1 MGRSNENAKD
11 QKGDDFFRRLRRL
24 VHRRLIDS
32 VEEDGNTLL
41 DSSQAIGQRVEGLL
55 KEFQYESGVK
65 LEESQRQQIAHEII
79 QELGGMGPLA
89 PLMLDTEISD
99 ILVNGA
105 DEVWVDRHGRLQLT
119 DVRFDD
125 EAHLR
130 RFLDRL
136 VAGQGRHL
144 DAGSPMVDARLSDG
158 SRLHAVIPPLCGRG
172 TIVSIRRFRV
182 ETITR
187 EELLQQGFISEPML
201 DLLKLVVQAGL
212 NLVIAGGAAAGKT
225 TLLNML
231 SRFIP
236 ETDRVITI
244 EETAEL
250 QLEHP
255 HVISLEAK
263 PGNIE
268 GSGGIGLRELVRTA
282 LRMRAD
288 RIIVGEVRGTEVFDM
303 LQAMNVGHDGSLT
316 TVHANSPG
324 DVLRRLEAL
333 ALMGD
338 VGLPRESVRDMI
350 GSAIQVVVQL
360 MRFSDGTRRVVSLCE
375 VVSEDGQLSVR
386 ELFRFEPDLDATAA
400 KAASSGD
407 GKVRVEGA
415 HRATGVPIGFLKRL
429 QLRGF
434 DTSAFQALADTGAD
448 ADLKVPHD

>member
-1 MGRSNENAKD
+1 MNVMNRAVQSGTNED
-11 QKGDDFFRRLRRL
+11 YFRRIRRL
-24 VHRRLIDS
+24 LHRRLIDS
-32 VEEDGNTLL
+32 VEEEGNALPDSSDAIRKRVAGLL
-41 DSSQAIGQRVEGLL
+41 D
-55 KEFQYESGVK
+55 EFQYESGVSIDA
-65 LEESQRQQIAHEII
+65 SQGQQIAHEII

-89 PLMLDTEISD
+89 PLMLDSELSD
-99 ILVNGA
+99 ILVNGP
-105 DEVWVDRHGRLQLT
+105 DEVWVDRQGRLELT
-119 DVRFDD
+119 PVRFDD

-130 RFLDRL
+130 RFVDRL
-136 VAGQGRHL
+136 VSAQGRHL

-172 TIVSIRRFRV
+172 TVVSIRRFRV
-182 ETITR
+182 ETTTR
-187 EELLQQGFISEPML
+187 DELLQQGFISEPML
-201 DLLKLVVQAGL
+201 ELLSLAVRGGL
-212 NLVIAGGAAAGKT
+212 NIVIAGGAAAGKT
-225 TLLNML
+225 TLLNLL

-236 ETDRVITI
+236 QNERVVTV

-250 QLEHP
+250 QLEHG

-263 PGNIE
+263 PGNLE

-288 RIIVGEVRGTEVFDM
+288 RIIVGEVRGCEVFDM

-338 VGLPRESVRDMI
+338 TGLPRESVRDMI

-360 MRFSDGTRRVVSLCE
+360 VRFRDGSRRVAS
-375 VVSEDGQLSVR
+375 VSEVISEEGQLSVR
-386 ELFRFEPDLDATAA
+386 ELYRFKPDVVPQAPDEEHAFTA
-400 KAASSGD
+400 GQ
-407 GKVRVEGA
+407 
-415 HRATGVPIGFLKRL
+415 HQATGAPVSFLARL

-434 DTSAFQALADTGAD
+434 DTSSFIRSAAEAGD
-448 ADLKVPHD
+448 AGTQVPHD

>member
-1 MGRSNENAKD
+1 MTAINPVHPTPLSPSGE
-11 QKGDDFFRRLRRL
+11 DFFRRLRRL

-32 VEEDGNTLL
+32 VEKEGSTLL
-41 DSSQAIGQRVEGLL
+41 DNGHAIEQRVAELL
-55 KEFQYESGVK
+55 VEFQHESGMR
-65 LEESQRQQIAHEII
+65 LEAAQRHQIAHEIM

-89 PLMLDTEISD
+89 PLMLETDISD
-99 ILVNGA
+99 ILVNGP
-105 DEVWVDRHGRLQLT
+105 DEVWVDRQGRLELT
-119 DVRFDD
+119 AVRFDD

-136 VAGQGRHL
+136 VSAQGRHL

-172 TIVSIRRFRV
+172 TVVSIRRFRV
-182 ETITR
+182 ETIR
-187 EELLQQGFISEPML
+187 RDELLEQGFISESML
-201 DLLKLVVQAGL
+201 ELLSLAVRAGL
-212 NLVIAGGAAAGKT
+212 NIVIAGGAGAGKT

-236 ETDRVITI
+236 ENDRVVTI

-255 HVISLEAK
+255 HVISLEAR
-263 PGNIE
+263 PGNLE
-268 GSGGIGLRELVRTA
+268 GSGSIGLRELVRTA

-288 RIIVGEVRGTEVFDM
+288 RIIVGEVRGSEVFDM

-333 ALMGD
+333 ALTGD
-338 VGLPRESVRDMI
+338 MGLPRESVRDMI
-350 GSAIQVVVQL
+350 GSAIQIVVQL
-360 MRFSDGTRRVVSLCE
+360 MRFSDGRRRVVSLCE
-375 VVSEDGQLSVR
+375 VVRHESELSVR
-386 ELFRFEPDLDATAA
+386 ELYRFEPEMPAVTTAGDDARPRTA
-400 KAASSGD
+400 G
-407 GKVRVEGA
+407 R
-415 HRATGVPIGFLKRL
+415 HRSTGEPIRFLQRL

-434 DTSAFQALADTGAD
+434 DTSFFNTAQSGA
-448 ADLKVPHD
+448 AKVSSGVAHD